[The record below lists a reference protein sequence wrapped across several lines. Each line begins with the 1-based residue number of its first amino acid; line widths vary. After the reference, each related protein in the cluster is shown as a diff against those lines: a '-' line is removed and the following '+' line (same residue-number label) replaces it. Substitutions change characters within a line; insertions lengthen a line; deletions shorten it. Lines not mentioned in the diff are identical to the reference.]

1 MSSPSP
7 QQHARL
13 LQLHREIPNK
23 LMDIIIEYD
32 EMNSL
37 LQATG
42 RDTTDL
48 QLTIKLALQTTLLL
62 MAATEEAMSDIK
74 EQASDP

>member
-1 MSSPSP
+1 MSS
-7 QQHARL
+7 QNHARL
-13 LQLHREIPNK
+13 LQLHRDIPNK
-23 LMDIIIEYD
+23 LMDIMIEYD
-32 EMNSL
+32 EINSL

-48 QLTIKLALQTTLLL
+48 QLTIKLALQTTLVL

-74 EQASDP
+74 KQASDP

>member
-1 MSSPSP
+1 
-7 QQHARL
+7 
-13 LQLHREIPNK
+13 
-23 LMDIIIEYD
+23 MDIMIEYD
-32 EMNSL
+32 EINSL

-48 QLTIKLALQTTLLL
+48 QLTIKLALQTTLVL

-74 EQASDP
+74 EQPSDP

>member
-1 MSSPSP
+1 MSS
-7 QQHARL
+7 QNHARL
-13 LQLHREIPNK
+13 LQLHRDIPNK
-23 LMDIIIEYD
+23 LMDIMIEYD
-32 EMNSL
+32 EINSL

-48 QLTIKLALQTTLLL
+48 QLTIKLALQTTLVL

-74 EQASDP
+74 EQPSDP